1 MRCADRGGRF
11 RPPLFRDRGFSLAE
25 LLAVLA
31 ICLVLGGGASVAL
44 VSSFAGA
51 PSDETAVREGK
62 YAAQWLQRVF
72 HKALLSG
79 RSFVFRLSPSVPQKR
94 LKIQWADGS
103 EEIYDGKGRVWFTN
117 HSGIPA
123 FCTYSPKWN
132 TISPAFTIEAGSSPD
147 RRRPLKYIVVTP
159 FCRVSYRDD
168 PPRD

>member
-1 MRCADRGGRF
+1 MAGSERGGRS
-11 RPPLFRDRGFSLAE
+11 RSPLFRGRAFSLAE

-31 ICLVLGGGASVAL
+31 ICLVLGGGMSLAV
-44 VSSFAGA
+44 VSSFAGPA
-51 PSDETAVREGK
+51 SDTTAVREGK
-62 YAAQWLQRVF
+62 YAAQWLQRIF

-79 RSFVFRLSPSVPQKR
+79 RSFVFRLSTSVPQNR
-94 LKIQWADGS
+94 LKIQWADGR
-103 EEIYDGKGRVWFTN
+103 EETYDGKGRVWFTN
-117 HSGIPA
+117 HSGVPA
-123 FCTYSPKWN
+123 FCAYSPKWN

>member
-1 MRCADRGGRF
+1 LERTGKGGRF
-11 RPPLFRDRGFSLAE
+11 RSPFFLGSAFSLAE

-31 ICLVLGGGASVAL
+31 ICLILGGGASVAL
-44 VSSFAGA
+44 VSSFAGP

-62 YAAQWLQRVF
+62 YAAQWLQRIF

-79 RSFVFRLSPSVPQKR
+79 RSFVFRLSTSVPQQR
-94 LKIQWADGS
+94 LKIQWADAS

-159 FCRVSYRDD
+159 FCKVSYRDD

>member
-1 MRCADRGGRF
+1 LGSA
-11 RPPLFRDRGFSLAE
+11 FSLAE

-31 ICLVLGGGASVAL
+31 ICLILGGGASVAL
-44 VSSFAGA
+44 VSSFAGP

-62 YAAQWLQRVF
+62 YAAQWLQRIF

-79 RSFVFRLSPSVPQKR
+79 RSFVFRLSTSVPQQR
-94 LKIQWADGS
+94 LKIQWADAS

-159 FCRVSYRDD
+159 FCKVSYRDD

>member
-1 MRCADRGGRF
+1 M
-11 RPPLFRDRGFSLAE
+11 SLAVV
-25 LLAVLA
+25 LLLRR
-31 ICLVLGGGASVAL
+31 
-44 VSSFAGA
+44 A
-51 PSDETAVREGK
+51 PSDTTAVREGK

-79 RSFVFRLSPSVPQKR
+79 RSFVFRLSTSVPQKG
-94 LKIQWADGS
+94 LKIQWADGT
-103 EEIYDGKGRVWFTN
+103 EEIFDGKGRVWFTN
-117 HSGIPA
+117 RSGVPA
-123 FCTYSPKWN
+123 FCAYSPKWN